1 MVVCTCGMA
10 PRPAVWGSVRNG
22 TDAHNQHVQDL
33 IKHCCEAAKEAL
45 AYVETGRA
53 KAKVVVKVG

>member
-1 MVVCTCGMA
+1 MVVCTCGVA

-45 AYVETGRA
+45 AYVETGVRN
-53 KAKVVVKVG
+53 